1 MEGLWQTWKQMTAVQ
16 TQLKSLRRGPLT
28 YTPKHLP
35 RPWTGHYDCNCLST
49 EVVTFKTGMSLE
61 TFDTLL
67 WDFKVYEQPTVTPLT
82 TQLSLDYTTGLSQ
95 PLDYNLSR
103 DENFRRPKL
112 PNKAAPLPILAGAD
126 GRNHPIFL
134 NGNEN
139 IKWNKMKIYLVKSV
153 VRKLGHWISSSYL

>member
-1 MEGLWQTWKQMTAVQ
+1 M
-16 TQLKSLRRGPLT
+16 
-28 YTPKHLP
+28 
-35 RPWTGHYDCNCLST
+35 
-49 EVVTFKTGMSLE
+49 
-61 TFDTLL
+61 
-67 WDFKVYEQPTVTPLT
+67 T

-139 IKWNKMKIYLVKSV
+139 IADLVKSV
-153 VRKLGHWISSSYL
+153 VRKLGHWISNSYL